1 MWEKVLLAVPVTPAG
16 REPWG
21 FTLAWPFLAAG
32 VLSLLLPC
40 GELVVCQAAL
50 PLHPSD
56 GPSLA

>member
-1 MWEKVLLAVPVTPAG
+1 MAVPVTPAG